1 MSDSLLPVLRVRPS
15 EMSPHVIVVGD
26 PERAK
31 KVSEYLTNARQLAA
45 WREYHS
51 YRGEYNGMPVVAT
64 SHGVGAAGAAV
75 AFEELIRAGAKTII
89 RVGTC
94 GSYIS
99 TLRAGAFLLPYA
111 ATREDGLTAE
121 LVRHELPAVAD
132 LDVMYTLREQARQ
145 RGAQFATGIIR
156 THAAFYHG
164 MTPNP
169 HQYWMDAGAIG
180 IEMEYAALLV
190 IATLRKIRAGGIFVI
205 DGNPA
210 EAQDMTGYNPHKQ
223 IVEDAKG
230 TAIEIAL
237 GTLSQLNAN
246 SNA

>member
-1 MSDSLLPVLRVRPS
+1 MPILRVRPS
-15 EMSPHVIVVGD
+15 DMSPHVIVVGD
-26 PERAK
+26 PERAQQ
-31 KVSEYLTNARQLAA
+31 VSELLDKPRQLAA
-45 WREYHS
+45 WREYHT
-51 YRGEYNGMPVVAT
+51 YAGEYQGLRIIAT

-75 AFEELIRAGAKTII
+75 AFEELIRAGAQTII

-99 TLRAGAFLLPYA
+99 NLRAGALLLPHA
-111 ATREDGLTAE
+111 ATREDGLTNE
-121 LVRHELPAVAD
+121 LVRTELPAVAD
-132 LDVMYTLREQARQ
+132 LDVMYTLREQAR
-145 RGAQFATGIIR
+145 RHNAQFATGIIR

-169 HQYWMDAGAIG
+169 HQYWMDAGIIG

-190 IATLRKIRAGGIFVI
+190 IATLRRIRAGGIFVI

-223 IVEDAKG
+223 IVQDAKRQ
-230 TAIEIAL
+230 AIEIAMD
-237 GTLSQLNAN
+237 TLVQLSRMNDG
-246 SNA
+246 

>member
-1 MSDSLLPVLRVRPS
+1 MSDTPTPILRVRPS

-31 KVSEYLTNARQLAA
+31 KVSEHLTNAREIAA
-45 WREYHS
+45 WREYHT
-51 YRGEYNGMPVVAT
+51 YGGEYQGLPVIAT

-75 AFEELIRAGAKTII
+75 CFEELIRAGAKTII

-99 TLRAGAFLLPYA
+99 TLRAGAMLLPHA
-111 ATREDGLTAE
+111 ATREDGLTDE

-132 LDVMYTLREQARQ
+132 LDVMYTLREQARK
-145 RGAQFATGIIR
+145 RKAQFATGIIR

-169 HQYWMDAGAIG
+169 HQYWMDAGIIG

-190 IATLRKIRAGGIFVI
+190 IATLRRVRAGGIFVI

-223 IVEDAKG
+223 VVEEAK
-230 TAIEIAL
+230 TQAIQIAL
-237 GTLSQLNAN
+237 DTLLLLNQNEQA
-246 SNA
+246 

>member
-1 MSDSLLPVLRVRPS
+1 MMDSPTPVLRVRPADV
-15 EMSPHVIVVGD
+15 SPYVLVVGD

-31 KVSEYLTNARQLAA
+31 KIAGYLTGAQLIGA
-45 WREYHS
+45 WREYHT
-51 YRGEYNGMPVVAT
+51 YTGEYKGLRVTAG
-64 SHGVGAAGAAV
+64 SHGVGASGAAV
-75 AFEELIRAGAKTII
+75 CFEELIHAGAKTII

-99 TLRAGAFLLPYA
+99 TLRAGAFLLAHA
-111 ATREDGLTAE
+111 ATREEGLTDE

-132 LDVMYTLREQARQ
+132 LDVMYALREQAHKHN
-145 RGAQFATGIIR
+145 AQFATGIIR
-156 THAAFYHG
+156 SHAAFYHG
-164 MTPNP
+164 VTPNP
-169 HQYWMDAGAIG
+169 HQYWMDAGAVG

-205 DGNPA
+205 DGNPN

-223 IVEDAKG
+223 AVEDAKG

-237 GTLSQLNAN
+237 ESLVALANAR
-246 SNA
+246 

>member
-1 MSDSLLPVLRVRPS
+1 MNDTPMPVLRIRPS
-15 EMSPHVIVVGD
+15 DMSPHVIVVGD
-26 PERAK
+26 PERAEK
-31 KVSEYLTNARQLAA
+31 ISKHLDNPRQLAA

-51 YRGEYNGMPVVAT
+51 YRGEYTGLPVVAT
-64 SHGVGAAGAAV
+64 SHGVGASGAAV

-99 TLRAGAFLLPYA
+99 TLRAGALLLPHA
-111 ATREDGLTAE
+111 ATREDGLTDE

-132 LDVMYTLREQARQ
+132 LDVMYTLRENAR
-145 RGAQFATGIIR
+145 RRSAQFATGIIR

-169 HQYWMDAGAIG
+169 HQYWMDAGIIG

-190 IATLRKIRAGGIFVI
+190 IATLRKIRAGGVFVI

-223 IVEDAKG
+223 IVEDAK
-230 TAIEIAL
+230 TQAIEIAL
-237 GTLSQLNAN
+237 DTLVQLNQT
-246 SNA
+246 SP

>member
-1 MSDSLLPVLRVRPS
+1 MPVLRVRAS
-15 EMSPHVIVVGD
+15 DMSPHVIVVGD
-26 PERAK
+26 PERAQQ
-31 KVSEYLTNARQLAA
+31 VSELLDKPRQLAA
-45 WREYHS
+45 WREYHT
-51 YRGEYNGMPVVAT
+51 YAGEYQGLRIIAT

-75 AFEELIRAGAKTII
+75 AFEELIRAGAQTII

-99 TLRAGAFLLPYA
+99 NLRAGALLLPHA
-111 ATREDGLTAE
+111 ATREDGLTNE
-121 LVRHELPAVAD
+121 LVRTELPAVAD
-132 LDVMYTLREQARQ
+132 LDVMYTLREQAR
-145 RGAQFATGIIR
+145 RHNAQFATGIIR

-169 HQYWMDAGAIG
+169 HQYWMDAGIIG

-190 IATLRKIRAGGIFVI
+190 IATLRRIRAGGIFVI

-223 IVEDAKG
+223 IVQDAKRQ
-230 TAIEIAL
+230 AIEIAMD
-237 GTLSQLNAN
+237 TLVQLSRMNDG
-246 SNA
+246 

>member
-1 MSDSLLPVLRVRPS
+1 MTDTLTPILRIRPS
-15 EMSPHVIVVGD
+15 DMSPYVIVVGD

-31 KVSEYLTNARQLAA
+31 KVSEQLDHAKPLAA
-45 WREYHS
+45 WREYHT
-51 YRGEYNGMPVVAT
+51 YRGEYKGLPVVAT
-64 SHGVGAAGAAV
+64 SHGVGASGAAV

-94 GSYIS
+94 GSYIA
-99 TLRAGAFLLPYA
+99 TLRAGALLLPHA
-111 ATREDGLTAE
+111 ATREDGLSDE

-132 LDVMYTLREQARQ
+132 LDVMYTLRENARTHN
-145 RGAQFATGIIR
+145 AQFATGIIR

-169 HQYWMDAGAIG
+169 HQYWMDAGIIG

-223 IVEDAKG
+223 VVEDAK
-230 TAIEIAL
+230 TQAIEIAL
-237 GTLSQLNAN
+237 ETLWQLNQN
-246 SNA
+246 G

>member
-1 MSDSLLPVLRVRPS
+1 MSDTPLPVIRVRPS

-31 KVSEYLTNARQLAA
+31 KVSDYLENPRQLAA

-51 YRGEYNGMPVVAT
+51 YRGEYKGLPVVAT

-99 TLRAGAFLLPYA
+99 NLRAGALLLPYA
-111 ATREDGLTAE
+111 ATREDGLTDE
-121 LVRHELPAVAD
+121 LVRPELPAVAD
-132 LDVMYTLREQARQ
+132 LDVMYTLREHARQ
-145 RGAQFATGIIR
+145 HDTPFATGIIR

-169 HQYWMDAGAIG
+169 HQYWMDAGVIG

-190 IATLRKIRAGGIFVI
+190 IATLRKVRAGGIFVI

-210 EAQDMTGYNPHKQ
+210 EAQDMTDYNPHKQ
-223 IVEDAKG
+223 VVEDAKG
-230 TAIEIAL
+230 QAIEIAL
-237 GTLSQLNAN
+237 ETLLTLTQAQGD
-246 SNA
+246 

>member
-1 MSDSLLPVLRVRPS
+1 MPVLRVRPS
-15 EMSPHVIVVGD
+15 DMSPHVIVVGD
-26 PERAK
+26 PERAQQ
-31 KVSEYLTNARQLAA
+31 VSELLDKPRQLAA
-45 WREYHS
+45 WREYHT
-51 YRGEYNGMPVVAT
+51 YAGEYQGLRIIAT

-75 AFEELIRAGAKTII
+75 AFEELIRAGAQTII

-99 TLRAGAFLLPYA
+99 NLRAGALLLPHA
-111 ATREDGLTAE
+111 ATREDGLTNE
-121 LVRHELPAVAD
+121 LVRTELPAVAD
-132 LDVMYTLREQARQ
+132 LDVMYTLREQAR
-145 RGAQFATGIIR
+145 RHNAQFATGIIR

-169 HQYWMDAGAIG
+169 HQYWMDAGIIG

-190 IATLRKIRAGGIFVI
+190 IATLRRIRAGGIFVI

-223 IVEDAKG
+223 IVQDAKRQ
-230 TAIEIAL
+230 AIEIAMD
-237 GTLSQLNAN
+237 TLVQLSRMNDG
-246 SNA
+246 

>member
-1 MSDSLLPVLRVRPS
+1 MPVLRVRAS
-15 EMSPHVIVVGD
+15 DMSPHVIVVGD
-26 PERAK
+26 PERAQQ
-31 KVSEYLTNARQLAA
+31 VSELLDKPRQLAA
-45 WREYHS
+45 WREYHT
-51 YRGEYNGMPVVAT
+51 YAGEYQGLRIIAT

-75 AFEELIRAGAKTII
+75 AFEELIRAGAQTII

-99 TLRAGAFLLPYA
+99 NLRAGALLLPHA
-111 ATREDGLTAE
+111 ATREDGLTNE
-121 LVRHELPAVAD
+121 LVRTELPAVAD
-132 LDVMYTLREQARQ
+132 LDVMYTLREQAR
-145 RGAQFATGIIR
+145 RHNAQFATGIIR

-169 HQYWMDAGAIG
+169 HQYWMDAGIIG

-190 IATLRKIRAGGIFVI
+190 IATLRRIRAGGIFVI

-223 IVEDAKG
+223 IVQDAKRQ
-230 TAIEIAL
+230 AIEIAL
-237 GTLSQLNAN
+237 DTLVQLSRMNDG
-246 SNA
+246 